1 MARHKVGI
9 KQRQPGMGSHPLMRY
24 DQSVQTLTGGSLAVG
39 ADKFATLFDN
49 SGTAGNKYL
58 KIGKMTLQWFM
69 NFNEQ
74 NLLYMAVFKDDES
87 SAAPALD
94 DESTVRNMRS
104 EGRLIRG
111 PWQITTRGP
120 GIGSA
125 NVISQMKTIV
135 IEDILLDPDD
145 DLRFSYTSRGP
156 LGSSSG
162 TNDIY
167 LFTRTFWKV
176 TE

>member
-24 DQSVQTLTGGSLAVG
+24 DQAVLTLTGGSLAVG
-39 ADKFATLFDN
+39 SDKQATLFDN

-58 KIGKMTLQWFM
+58 KIGKMTLQWFL

-74 NLLYMAVFKDDES
+74 NLLYFAVWKAGEGATALS
-87 SAAPALD
+87 LD
-94 DESTVRNMRS
+94 DETEIRNMRS

-111 PWQITTRGP
+111 PWQTTTRGP

-125 NVISQMKTIV
+125 NVITQMKTIV
-135 IEDILLDPDD
+135 LEDLLLDPDD
-145 DLRFSYTSRGP
+145 DLMFGYTVRGP
-156 LGSSSG
+156 LGSASG

-167 LFTRTFWKV
+167 LFSRTFWKV